1 MSSNPATTATTQ
13 SGVSKP
19 LGGAQANLFSNI
31 WGDTGNT
38 LRTDLGTP
46 QPGNY
51 TAGATPLQW
60 QGSNQMAGVAPM
72 LGANAGA
79 TSDLSQRIA
88 SGYYANPWN
97 DPTFGGAVSSVIN
110 PAVSTLESQILPSIR
125 DTSLRAGGTGTGP
138 TAYGGTY
145 AGGSPQEEMTNN
157 VLQSWGQNLTNTI
170 GSMANAERNAGLNLM
185 GLVPGLNT
193 SAISSALA
201 PSLATEQAGQLQ
213 QGFNQA
219 DLTNLLQRY
228 QMQTGAPLNFE
239 QLAATIGGTGGFGG
253 KAGQGTQTGPPPSM
267 ATQLLQGIT
276 GGAGALNSLFGSGPG
291 GTSAFGNIA
300 GGLSDAG
307 WGALTSFGEAFP
319 EAAATMGEFL
329 PFLLSDRRAKEN
341 IEPIGKLAD
350 KTPVYKFNY
359 KSGGPT
365 QIGLMSDEVNPTSVY
380 KHSSG
385 LDLVDYDSATKQA
398 ARLWEG

>member
-145 AGGSPQEEMTNN
+145 AGGSPQDVMTNN

-170 GSMANAERNAGLNLM
+170 G
-185 GLVPGLNT
+185 
-193 SAISSALA
+193 
-201 PSLATEQAGQLQ
+201 
-213 QGFNQA
+213 
-219 DLTNLLQRY
+219 
-228 QMQTGAPLNFE
+228 
-239 QLAATIGGTGGFGG
+239 
-253 KAGQGTQTGPPPSM
+253 
-267 ATQLLQGIT
+267 
-276 GGAGALNSLFGSGPG
+276 
-291 GTSAFGNIA
+291 
-300 GGLSDAG
+300 
-307 WGALTSFGEAFP
+307 
-319 EAAATMGEFL
+319 
-329 PFLLSDRRAKEN
+329 
-341 IEPIGKLAD
+341 
-350 KTPVYKFNY
+350 
-359 KSGGPT
+359 
-365 QIGLMSDEVNPTSVY
+365 
-380 KHSSG
+380 
-385 LDLVDYDSATKQA
+385 
-398 ARLWEG
+398 